1 MLLQQIV
8 LSVLLLVLLA
18 AAMQLLDRWGRM
30 VHRMELEL
38 VPGAI
43 SAGSVIVRRSESVQ
57 VVRGYQVQHRKR
69 DDREG
74 GEKQKQAPNDAT
86 FGPVES
92 FHLDD

>member
-1 MLLQQIV
+1 MLQQIV
-8 LSVLLLVLLA
+8 LSVLLLLLLV
-18 AAMQLLDRWGRM
+18 AAMQLDRWGRM
-30 VHRMELEL
+30 VYRMELEL
-38 VPGAI
+38 MPGAI

-57 VVRGYQVQHRKR
+57 VVRGDQVQHRKR

>member
-1 MLLQQIV
+1 MQQIV
-8 LSVLLLVLLA
+8 LSVLLLLLVV
-18 AAMQLLDRWGRM
+18 AAMQLDRWGRM

-38 VPGAI
+38 MPGAI

-57 VVRGYQVQHRKR
+57 VVRGDQVQHRKR

>member
-1 MLLQQIV
+1 MQQIV
-8 LSVLLLVLLA
+8 LSVLLLLLVV
-18 AAMQLLDRWGRM
+18 AAMQLDRWGRM
-30 VHRMELEL
+30 VYRMELEL
-38 VPGAI
+38 MPGAI

-57 VVRGYQVQHRKR
+57 VVRGDQVQHRKR